1 MESKQEANGTPPI
14 PQPRLIPDVVSERAK
29 NAPKSIWA
37 AIPKSPT
44 DASVGYEDITFA
56 RFNYGI
62 TRAARWLLE
71 TLGPQDP
78 RPSQALAYIGP
89 PDTRYIIFT
98 IAAIK
103 TGFQVCFINGS
114 QMAVMVR

>member
-1 MESKQEANGTPPI
+1 MWF
-14 PQPRLIPDVVSERAK
+14 LSEPK

-56 RFNYGI
+56 RFNYAI

-71 TLGPQDP
+71 TLGPQDS
-78 RPSQALAYIGP
+78 RPPKALAYIGP

-103 TGFQVCFINGS
+103 DWVSGMLHERLTDGSNGKIT
-114 QMAVMVR
+114 V